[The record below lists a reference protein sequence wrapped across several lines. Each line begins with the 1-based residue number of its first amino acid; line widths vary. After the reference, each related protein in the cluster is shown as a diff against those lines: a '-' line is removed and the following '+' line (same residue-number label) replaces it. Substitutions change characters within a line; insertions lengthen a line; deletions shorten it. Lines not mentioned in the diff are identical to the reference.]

1 MRPDPFNEF
10 QARAQRD
17 RERAKRREESEEGLR
32 RQVES
37 GGLDVGM
44 VVMAVVVLVALLIFF
59 LAITPSGTW

>member
-1 MRPDPFNEF
+1 M
-10 QARAQRD
+10 
-17 RERAKRREESEEGLR
+17 AKRREESEAGLR
-32 RQVES
+32 RQIEA